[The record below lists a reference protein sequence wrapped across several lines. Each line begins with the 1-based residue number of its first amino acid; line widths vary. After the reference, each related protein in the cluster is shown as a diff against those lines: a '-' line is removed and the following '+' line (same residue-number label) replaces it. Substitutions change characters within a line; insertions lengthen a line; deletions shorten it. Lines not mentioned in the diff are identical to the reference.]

1 MTPGGYGMATYPWD
15 LSNIANA
22 TPANQK
28 TSLLEVRRE
37 LNPFGCARSRDISCT
52 LANRTAASLQLNLIV
67 MLFQHT
73 LGAHLFIISI

>member
-28 TSLLEVRRE
+28 TSLLEVR
-37 LNPFGCARSRDISCT
+37 I
-52 LANRTAASLQLNLIV
+52 
-67 MLFQHT
+67 
-73 LGAHLFIISI
+73 